1 MIGMV
6 SNHEEPAALAR
17 LVAENRIHAVLHAYC
32 QGVDRKDWA
41 QVRQCYHDDA
51 RDSHGPFL
59 GTPDE
64 LLSWLSNRHEYVSSS
79 MHVLT
84 NISVRLS
91 DDGRLARVE
100 SYCLS
105 FQQVDPG
112 GDDPFAGSPRD
123 TVRTTIACR
132 YVDTFESRPGTGW
145 RIQTRDVAF
154 DWMRRET
161 KENYIPLDPAWTSSR
176 RDQTDLLYAPLL
188 QR

>member
-1 MIGMV
+1 MV
-6 SNHEEPAALAR
+6 LSQDESADLNR
-17 LVAENRIHAVLHAYC
+17 MVAENRIGAVLHAYC

-51 RDSHGPFL
+51 RDSHGPFA

-64 LLSWLSNRHEYVSSS
+64 LLNWLNNRHKHVASSV
-79 MHVLT
+79 HVLT
-84 NISVRLS
+84 NVSVRLS

-112 GDDPFAGSPRD
+112 GDDPFAGSADDP
-123 TVRTTIACR
+123 VRTTIACR
-132 YVDTFESRPGTGW
+132 YIDTFETRPGTGW
-145 RIQTRDVAF
+145 RIKTRDVAF
-154 DWMRRET
+154 EWMRREAN
-161 KENYIPLDPAWTSSR
+161 ENYITLDPAWTTSR
-176 RDQTDLLYAPLL
+176 RDSTDLLYTPLL